1 MKLGIRD
8 IKSTITLNK
17 DYNNISIMSSSQS
30 KDNINISIYSIQNTS
45 VSLLIKTIIKI
56 HRSFRKFKNNYKNNF
71 NRSYNNYYVSN
82 DNKNIDVD
90 KFINSQKK
98 LYNNMSKNDIEKCAF
113 NNYFNFSILYDN
125 NKSIEILLC
134 CYEDFKMWINGL
146 AFIIK
151 NKDKI

>member
-1 MKLGIRD
+1 MKD
-8 IKSTITLNK
+8 IKSTKTLNK

-82 DNKNIDVD
+82 DNKI
-90 KFINSQKK
+90 
-98 LYNNMSKNDIEKCAF
+98 
-113 NNYFNFSILYDN
+113 
-125 NKSIEILLC
+125 
-134 CYEDFKMWINGL
+134 
-146 AFIIK
+146 
-151 NKDKI
+151 